1 MKKIHFSYS
10 ASVSLESKS
19 NAWLRLQVKKPP
31 LIVTIV
37 PSECCGF
44 AVLSPMC
51 LQTGRLLSKYVFIL
65 IKTELSIAFYIY
77 LLSFLLLDSFK
88 IKKNHDLEMHIKR
101 AYPTTCMCA
110 YMCWHMCIYYWKTHK
125 TLKTVT
131 IDIEKCSFCKG
142 LLFA

>member
-19 NAWLRLQVKKPP
+19 NAQLKLQVKKPP

-51 LQTGRLLSKYVFIL
+51 LQTGRLVIKYVFIL

-88 IKKNHDLEMHIKR
+88 IKKSCLRNAHKKSIPYYMYVCLYVLAHVYILLENTQNSKNSDNRHRKMQF
-101 AYPTTCMCA
+101 
-110 YMCWHMCIYYWKTHK
+110 
-125 TLKTVT
+125 L
-131 IDIEKCSFCKG
+131 
-142 LLFA
+142 

>member
-1 MKKIHFSYS
+1 M
-10 ASVSLESKS
+10 
-19 NAWLRLQVKKPP
+19 
-31 LIVTIV
+31 IVTIV
-37 PSECCGF
+37 PSECYGF

-51 LQTGRLLSKYVFIL
+51 LQTGRLLIKYVFIL
-65 IKTELSIAFYIY
+65 IKTELSIAFYFY

-88 IKKNHDLEMHIKR
+88 IKKSCLRNAHKKSIP
-101 AYPTTCMCA
+101 Y
-110 YMCWHMCIYYWKTHK
+110 YMYVCLYVLAHVYIYYWKTHK